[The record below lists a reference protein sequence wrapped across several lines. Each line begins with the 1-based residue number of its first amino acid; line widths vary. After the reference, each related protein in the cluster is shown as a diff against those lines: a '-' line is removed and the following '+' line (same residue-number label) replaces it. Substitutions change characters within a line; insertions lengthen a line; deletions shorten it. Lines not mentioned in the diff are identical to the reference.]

1 MNSAIKNF
9 HLPLPAP
16 TYAELREQA
25 EREGRPAT
33 SVAREAIESWL
44 ALRRKMELHEEIA
57 VYAEAMRG
65 TPADLDRSLE
75 RAAARRLRKTARGRK
90 P

>member
-1 MNSAIKNF
+1 MKRALRNF

-16 TYAELREQA
+16 TYDELREEA

-33 SVAREAIESWL
+33 SLAREAIEAWL

-57 VYAEAMRG
+57 AYAADRKGSE
-65 TPADLDRSLE
+65 ADLDRPLE
-75 RAAARRLRKTARGRK
+75 RAAARHLRKGR